1 MALEAFEVL
10 RFKRRA
16 RTLLLKIL
24 SRLSGGL
31 RGRAKAE
38 ESKASWFST
47 HIWWRH
53 EQRYA
58 GCSPYTHTR
67 VRARARKGGW
77 RIGI

>member
-38 ESKASWFST
+38 ESKAS
-47 HIWWRH
+47 
-53 EQRYA
+53 
-58 GCSPYTHTR
+58 
-67 VRARARKGGW
+67 
-77 RIGI
+77 